1 VSLAAIIALSAAPA
15 SSSAQSLGTFR
26 WQTQPYCNVMTVTVA
41 QQGDHYLVDGTD
53 EQCGAAQK
61 AAVQGLAF
69 LNPDGTIGFGLNVVT
84 SPGGGPLHVDA
95 TISLA
100 TLGGT
105 WRDSAGRAGAFV
117 FGPGAPGL
125 PPRPAGG
132 IGAASVN
139 SAQVQR
145 RITGACPTGQ
155 SISGVGEDGTVTC
168 QATTGTAG
176 GDITGVA
183 AGVGLIGGG
192 AAGDVS
198 LAVAFAGPGTAG
210 AVARS
215 DHRHEAGSMGVAIG
229 AGALAAQ
236 TTGSRNTAVGSSAM
250 GAATSGVAN
259 TAVGNA
265 ALANHATGNGNVA
278 LGDSALTSMT
288 SGNYIVAVGYG
299 ALAANT
305 SGTTNTAVGTSAL
318 NANTTGAG
326 NTANGYEALLG
337 NTIGG
342 RNTAFGATA
351 LRGETTGVANTAVG
365 NGALA
370 SHATG
375 NGNVAI
381 GDSALTSKTSGSFAV
396 AVGYGALASSTTGP
410 NNTAI
415 GTSALNANT
424 IGGANTATGFE
435 ALLSNTGGDQ
445 NTAAGYKALRANQGS
460 GNTALG
466 AQALSDGTTGSDNVA
481 VGVGAGFNL
490 LSGNRN
496 IHLGAGVWGGIS
508 ESDTIRLGRSDYQ
521 TRAFIAGIRGRTTG
535 SADAIPVVIDSFGQL
550 GTISSSRRAKDHIQ
564 DLGSV
569 SRSIFKLRP
578 RSFTY
583 KQPFVDGST
592 PIQYGL
598 VAEEVADVLPELVAR
613 NSDGEIETVKYHV
626 LPTLL
631 LAEIQRLE
639 RERAAQHDEI
649 VALRTVVD
657 QLQRQLAAGPPSA
670 TRRRTAQE

>member
-1 VSLAAIIALSAAPA
+1 MALVIGMTVAPRTT
-15 SSSAQSLGTFR
+15 SAQTVGTFR
-26 WQTQPYCNVMTVTVA
+26 WQTQPYCNVITVTIE

-53 EQCGAAQK
+53 EQCGATQK

-84 SPGGGPLHVDA
+84 SPGGAPVHLDA

-105 WRDSAGRAGAFV
+105 WRDSAGRTGAFV
-117 FGPGAPGL
+117 FGPGTAGL

-132 IGAASVN
+132 LGAASVN
-139 SAQVQR
+139 TAQVQR
-145 RITGACPTGQ
+145 RVTGACSPGQ
-155 SISGVGEDGTVTC
+155 SMSAVGEDGTVTC
-168 QATTGTAG
+168 QAVSGSGG

-183 AGVGLIGGG
+183 AGPGLLGGG
-192 AAGDVS
+192 TAGDVS
-198 LAVAFAGPGTAG
+198 LAVAFAGPGTAS
-210 AVARS
+210 AAAHS
-215 DHRHEAGSMGVAIG
+215 DHRHEVGPTGVAIG

-236 TTGSRNTAVGSSAM
+236 TTGSRNTATGSSAM
-250 GAATSGVAN
+250 AAETSGVAN

-278 LGDSALTSMT
+278 LGDSALASMT

-337 NTIGG
+337 NTTGG

-396 AVGYGALASSTTGP
+396 AVGYGALASSTTGL

-424 IGGANTATGFE
+424 IGGLNTATGFE

-481 VGVGAGFNL
+481 VGAAAGFNL
-490 LSGNRN
+490 LSGSNN
-496 IHLGAGVWGGIS
+496 IYVGAGAVGATS
-508 ESDTIRLGRSDYQ
+508 ESNTMRLGRSDLLSR
-521 TRAFIAGIRGRTTG
+521 TFIAGIRGRTTG
-535 SADAIPVVIDSFGQL
+535 SADAIPVVIDSSGQL
-550 GTISSSRRAKDHIQ
+550 GTISSSRRTKDQIR

-569 SRSIFKLRP
+569 SRSIFDLRP
-578 RSFTY
+578 VSFIY
-583 KQPFVDGST
+583 KPPFADGST

-598 VAEEVADVLPELVAR
+598 IAEEVESVLPELVAYGA
-613 NSDGEIETVKYHV
+613 DGQPETVKYHI

-631 LAEIQRLE
+631 LAEVQRLE
-639 RERAAQHDEI
+639 RERAAQQEAI
-649 VALRTVVD
+649 AALRAVVD
-657 QLQRQLAAGPPSA
+657 QLRRQLAVRSS
-670 TRRRTAQE
+670 TIRSRSTQE